1 MPQNRSTLTRIG
13 VFYDGNYFLHV
24 SNYYNYSHE
33 RRSRISISGLHE
45 FVRRQ
50 VAEEEDTDVRL
61 CQIVDAHYF
70 RGRLNAHEAH
80 QRGNQLFYDRL
91 FDDILM
97 SEGVVTHYLP
107 VKTYQ
112 GFRQE
117 KGIDVWLALEAYEL
131 AVHKKFDVVVL
142 ITADGDFVSLV
153 RKLNTLG
160 SRVMVLSWDFEFLND
175 EGERIVTRTSQ
186 DLLEEVSY
194 PISMHQE
201 IDNRIRKNDPIVQ
214 NLFVK
219 QQPRMNFTPGNAAT
233 GYPNSPVNGTNNP
246 IGNGNGSTGNGLNG
260 GNGPNDGNGGFP
272 TGNEPNYNIIESD
285 DSEERKISTIRS
297 LKTGYGFINY
307 PPNNL
312 FFHYT
317 SLLDSDFNELQ
328 IEDEVAFKLGKNA
341 EGKDI
346 ALDVQLLG
354 V

>member
-1 MPQNRSTLTRIG
+1 MPNASSRLTRIG

-33 RRSRISISGLHE
+33 RRSRISISGLHA
-45 FVRRQ
+45 FIRQQ
-50 VAEEEDTDVRL
+50 VAKEEGVSDRL

-70 RGRLNAHEAH
+70 RGRLNAHEAN

-112 GFRQE
+112 GYRQE
-117 KGIDVWLALEAYEL
+117 KGIDVWLALEAFEL
-131 AVHKKFDVVVL
+131 AQYKKFDVVVL
-142 ITADGDFVSLV
+142 ITSDGDYVPLI

-160 SRVMVLSWDFEFLND
+160 SRVMVLSWDFEFEN
-175 EGERIVTRTSQ
+175 EQGEKQVTRTSQ
-186 DLLEEVSY
+186 DLIEEVSY
-194 PISMHQE
+194 PISMHAV
-201 IDNRIRKNDPIVQ
+201 IDDRSRRSDVVIQ

-219 QQPRMNFTPGNAAT
+219 QQQARPTFTAAPT
-233 GYPNSPVNGTNNP
+233 SNGGTYGGGTTNSF
-246 IGNGNGSTGNGLNG
+246 GNGLTSSSSNAYISYEQ
-260 GNGPNDGNGGFP
+260 PD
-272 TGNEPNYNIIESD
+272 EPNYNVADPVDADPEG
-285 DSEERKISTIRS
+285 RKISTIRS

-317 SLLDSDFNELQ
+317 SLIDTDFNELQ
-328 IEDEVAFKLGKNA
+328 VEDEVEFTIGQNA

-346 ALDVQLLG
+346 AVEVRLLRP
-354 V
+354 

>member
-1 MPQNRSTLTRIG
+1 MPAESRLTRIG

-33 RRSRISISGLHE
+33 RRSRISISGLHA
-45 FVRRQ
+45 FIRRQ
-50 VAEEEDTDVRL
+50 VAEEEGVNERL

-70 RGRLNAHEAH
+70 RGRLNAHEAN

-112 GFRQE
+112 GYRQE
-117 KGIDVWLALEAYEL
+117 KGIDVWLALEAFEL
-131 AVHKKFDVVVL
+131 AQYKKFDVVVL
-142 ITADGDFVSLV
+142 ITSDGDYVPLI

-160 SRVMVLSWDFEFLND
+160 SRIMVLSWDFEFLN
-175 EGERIVTRTSQ
+175 EQGEKQVTRTSQ

-194 PISMHQE
+194 PVGMHGI
-201 IDNRIRKNDPIVQ
+201 IDDRSRRNDVIIQ

-219 QQPRMNFTPGNAAT
+219 PQPTRTFSAT
-233 GYPNSPVNGTNNP
+233 
-246 IGNGNGSTGNGLNG
+246 NGSSYGTGNGGNYMNG
-260 GNGPNDGNGGFP
+260 YGDNYGDYPAD
-272 TGNEPNYNIIESD
+272 EPNYNVADVEGA
-285 DSEERKISTIRS
+285 EGRKTSTIRS
-297 LKTGYGFINY
+297 LKTGYGFVNF

-317 SLLDSDFNELQ
+317 SLIDTDFNDLQ
-328 IEDEVAFKLGKNA
+328 VDDTVEFSIGQNA

-346 ALDVQLLG
+346 AVDVRLLHG
-354 V
+354 A

>member
-1 MPQNRSTLTRIG
+1 MQQSRRTKLTRIG

-33 RRSRISISGLHE
+33 RRSRISISGLHA
-45 FVRRQ
+45 FIRSQ
-50 VAEEEDTDVRL
+50 VADSEDTDKNL

-70 RGRLNAHEAH
+70 RGRLNAHEAS

-112 GFRQE
+112 GYRQE
-117 KGIDVWLALEAYEL
+117 KGIDVWLALETYEL
-131 AVHKKFDVVVL
+131 ATYKEFDVVVL
-142 ITADGDFVSLV
+142 ITADGDYVPLI

-160 SRVMVLSWDFEFLND
+160 TRVMVLSWDFEYLND
-175 EGERIVTRTSQ
+175 EGEKMVTRTSQ

-194 PISMHQE
+194 PVPMHE
-201 IDNRIRKNDPIVQ
+201 IIDNRLKKNDAMIRD
-214 NLFVK
+214 LFVK
-219 QQPRMNFTPGNAAT
+219 QQPRTDAPPRQFYQNGA
-233 GYPNSPVNGTNNP
+233 VNGN
-246 IGNGNGSTGNGLNG
+246 NGNNNGTYQNQNFAGENVQLLPGESEGDDDMQPDFESSDERLVSTV
-260 GNGPNDGNGGFP
+260 
-272 TGNEPNYNIIESD
+272 
-285 DSEERKISTIRS
+285 RS
-297 LKTGYGFINY
+297 LKTGYGFINW

-317 SLLDSDFNELQ
+317 SVTGGDFNDFQ
-328 IEDEVAFKLGKNA
+328 VDDEVSFRLGKNN

-346 ALDVQLLG
+346 AIDVQ
-354 V
+354 VVEYQP

>member
-1 MPQNRSTLTRIG
+1 MPSASTLTRIG

-33 RRSRISISGLHE
+33 RRSRISISGLHA
-45 FVRRQ
+45 FIRRQ
-50 VAEEEDTDVRL
+50 VAEEEGVNERL

-70 RGRLNAHEAH
+70 RGRLNAHEAN

-112 GFRQE
+112 GYRQE
-117 KGIDVWLALEAYEL
+117 KGIDVWLALEAFEL
-131 AVHKKFDVVVL
+131 AQYKKFDVVVL
-142 ITADGDFVSLV
+142 ITSDGDYVPLI

-160 SRVMVLSWDFEFLND
+160 SRVMVLSWDFEFLN
-175 EGERIVTRTSQ
+175 EQGEKQVTRTSQ

-194 PISMHQE
+194 PVGMHAL
-201 IDNRIRKNDPIVQ
+201 IDDRSRRNDIVIQ

-219 QQPRMNFTPGNAAT
+219 QQTRPTFTAIPANGNA
-233 GYPNSPVNGTNNP
+233 YSNGT
-246 IGNGNGSTGNGLNG
+246 GFSNG
-260 GNGPNDGNGGFP
+260 GELRADGAYESVYAP
-272 TGNEPNYNIIESD
+272 ADEPNYNLADTLLVD
-285 DSEERKISTIRS
+285 DDPDGRKVSTIRS
-297 LKTGYGFINY
+297 LKTGYGFVNY

-317 SLLDSDFNELQ
+317 SLLDTDFNELQ
-328 IEDEVAFKLGKNA
+328 LEDEVEFRVSQST

-346 ALDVQLLG
+346 AVDVRL
-354 V
+354 VR

>member
-1 MPQNRSTLTRIG
+1 MPANASRLTRIG

-33 RRSRISISGLHE
+33 RRSRISISGLHA
-45 FVRRQ
+45 FIRRQ
-50 VAEEEDTDVRL
+50 VAEEEGVNERL

-70 RGRLNAHEAH
+70 RGRLNAHEAN

-112 GFRQE
+112 GYRQE
-117 KGIDVWLALEAYEL
+117 KGIDVWLALEAFEL
-131 AVHKKFDVVVL
+131 AQYKKFDVVVL
-142 ITADGDFVSLV
+142 ITSDGDYVPLI

-160 SRVMVLSWDFEFLND
+160 SRIMVLSWDFEFLN
-175 EGERIVTRTSQ
+175 EQGEKQVTRTSQ

-194 PISMHQE
+194 PVAMHGL
-201 IDNRIRKNDPIVQ
+201 IDDRSRRNDMIIQ

-219 QQPRMNFTPGNAAT
+219 QQQTRPTFSLAT
-233 GYPNSPVNGTNNP
+233 AGGSGF
-246 IGNGNGSTGNGLNG
+246 GSTFADSDDFNFQLS
-260 GNGPNDGNGGFP
+260 D
-272 TGNEPNYNIIESD
+272 EPNYNIADTIDGDPEG
-285 DSEERKISTIRS
+285 RKISTVRS

-317 SLLDSDFNELQ
+317 SLIDTDFNELQ
-328 IEDEVAFKLGKNA
+328 IDDEIEFTIGQNT

-346 ALDVQLLG
+346 AVDVRL
-354 V
+354 VRE

>member
-1 MPQNRSTLTRIG
+1 MATVSSRLTRIG

-33 RRSRISISGLHE
+33 RRSRISISGLHA
-45 FVRRQ
+45 FIRQQ
-50 VAEEEDTDVRL
+50 VAKEEGVSDRL

-70 RGRLNAHEAH
+70 RGRLNAHEAN

-112 GFRQE
+112 GYRQE
-117 KGIDVWLALEAYEL
+117 KGIDVWLALEAFEL
-131 AVHKKFDVVVL
+131 AQYKQFDVVVL
-142 ITADGDFVSLV
+142 ITSDGDYVPLI

-160 SRVMVLSWDFEFLND
+160 SRVMVLSWDFEFEN
-175 EGERIVTRTSQ
+175 EQGEKQVTRTSQ
-186 DLLEEVSY
+186 DLIEEVSY
-194 PISMHQE
+194 PISMHAI
-201 IDNRIRKNDPIVQ
+201 IDDRGRRNDSVIQ

-219 QQPRMNFTPGNAAT
+219 PQARPTFTPAPAPNNGSGYTNSFGNS
-233 GYPNSPVNGTNNP
+233 YTNN
-246 IGNGNGSTGNGLNG
+246 NYNNYGSFGQQG
-260 GNGPNDGNGGFP
+260 D
-272 TGNEPNYNIIESD
+272 EPNYNLADVD
-285 DSEERKISTIRS
+285 DDPEGRKISTIRS
-297 LKTGYGFINY
+297 LKSGYGFVNF

-317 SLLDSDFNELQ
+317 SLIDTDFNELR
-328 IEDEVAFKLGKNA
+328 EGDEVEFTIGQNA

-346 ALDVQLLG
+346 AVDVQL
-354 V
+354 VRQ

>member
-1 MPQNRSTLTRIG
+1 MQNQRNSKLTRIG

-33 RRSRISISGLHE
+33 RRSRISISGLHSFIRSE
-45 FVRRQ
+45 
-50 VAEEEDTDVRL
+50 VANVEDTDMNL

-70 RGRLNAHEAH
+70 RGRLNAHEAS

-112 GFRQE
+112 GYRQE

-131 AVHKKFDVVVL
+131 ATYKQFDVMVL
-142 ITADGDFVSLV
+142 ITADGDYVPLI

-160 SRVMVLSWDFEFLND
+160 TRVMVLSWDFEYLND
-175 EGERIVTRTSQ
+175 QGEKMVTRTSQ

-194 PISMHQE
+194 PVAMHQE
-201 IDNRIRKNDPIVQ
+201 IDNRVRKNDPMIQ

-219 QQPRMNFTPGNAAT
+219 QQPRPESPRYESQQRTYQPTGT
-233 GYPNSPVNGTNNP
+233 GY
-246 IGNGNGSTGNGLNG
+246 GNGNGGNGNG
-260 GNGPNDGNGGFP
+260 NSYAPQPGEGD
-272 TGNEPNYNIIESD
+272 EEASD
-285 DSEERKISTIRS
+285 DQPGFETEGERFESTIRS
-297 LKTGYGFINY
+297 LKTGYGFVNW

-317 SLLDSDFNELQ
+317 SVTAGDFNDFQVDDLVSFR
-328 IEDEVAFKLGKNA
+328 IGKNN

-346 ALDVQLLG
+346 AIDVQ
-354 V
+354 VVEFEQ

>member
-1 MPQNRSTLTRIG
+1 MSAESSRLTRIG

-33 RRSRISISGLHE
+33 RRSRLSISGLHA
-45 FVRRQ
+45 FIRQQ
-50 VAEEEDTDVRL
+50 VAKEEEANERL

-70 RGRLNAHEAH
+70 RGRLNAHEAN

-97 SEGVVTHYLP
+97 SEGVITHYLP

-112 GFRQE
+112 GYRQD

-131 AVHKKFDVVVL
+131 ALYKKFDVVVL
-142 ITADGDFVSLV
+142 ITSDGDYVPLV

-160 SRVMVLSWDFEFLND
+160 SRIMVLSWDFEFLN
-175 EGERIVTRTSQ
+175 EQGEKQVTRTSQ
-186 DLLEEVSY
+186 DLLAEVSY
-194 PISMHQE
+194 PVPMHDKIE
-201 IDNRIRKNDPIVQ
+201 AGIRKKDTTIQ

-219 QQPRMNFTPGNAAT
+219 QTAKPAFATPAPALSSGSSSYEDSDDSFDTNYTT
-233 GYPNSPVNGTNNP
+233 GSLFDDYDTS
-246 IGNGNGSTGNGLNG
+246 
-260 GNGPNDGNGGFP
+260 D
-272 TGNEPNYNIIESD
+272 EPNYNLAD
-285 DSEERKISTIRS
+285 TPDADPTGRKISTIRS
-297 LKTGYGFINY
+297 LKNGYGFINY

-317 SLLDSDFNELQ
+317 SLIDTDFEELNIDDE
-328 IEDEVAFKLGKNA
+328 IEFTVGQNP

-346 ALDVQLLG
+346 AVDVRLLRS
-354 V
+354 

>member
-1 MPQNRSTLTRIG
+1 MPTASSRLTRIG

-33 RRSRISISGLHE
+33 RRSRISISGLHA
-45 FVRRQ
+45 FIRRQ
-50 VAEEEDTDVRL
+50 VAEEEGVNERL

-70 RGRLNAHEAH
+70 RGRLNAHEAN

-112 GFRQE
+112 GYRQE
-117 KGIDVWLALEAYEL
+117 KGIDVWLALEAFEL
-131 AVHKKFDVVVL
+131 AQYKKFDVVVL
-142 ITADGDFVSLV
+142 ITSDGDYVPLI
-153 RKLNTLG
+153 RKLNTIG
-160 SRVMVLSWDFEFLND
+160 SRIMVLSWDFEFQN
-175 EGERIVTRTSQ
+175 EQGEKQVTRTSQ

-194 PISMHQE
+194 PVAMHE
-201 IDNRIRKNDPIVQ
+201 LIDNRIRKNDMVVQ

-219 QQPRMNFTPGNAAT
+219 QGQVRPTFTTVSATNGGAYGNGTGNSFGNLTNGNA
-233 GYPNSPVNGTNNP
+233 Y
-246 IGNGNGSTGNGLNG
+246 GNYQQ
-260 GNGPNDGNGGFP
+260 PD
-272 TGNEPNYNIIESD
+272 EPNYNVADGVVID
-285 DSEERKISTIRS
+285 DDPEGRKTSTIRS
-297 LKTGYGFINY
+297 LKTGYGFVNF

-317 SLLDSDFNELQ
+317 SLIDTDFNELQ
-328 IEDEVAFKLGKNA
+328 VDDEVEFTVGQNA

-346 ALDVQLLG
+346 AIDVQL
-354 V
+354 VRS

>member
-1 MPQNRSTLTRIG
+1 MPANASRLTRIG

-33 RRSRISISGLHE
+33 RRSRISISGLHA
-45 FVRRQ
+45 FIRRQ
-50 VAEEEDTDVRL
+50 VAEEEEVNERL

-70 RGRLNAHEAH
+70 RGRLNAHEAN

-112 GFRQE
+112 GYRQE
-117 KGIDVWLALEAYEL
+117 KGIDVWLALEAFEL
-131 AVHKKFDVVVL
+131 AQYKKFDVVVL
-142 ITADGDFVSLV
+142 ITSDGDYVPLI

-160 SRVMVLSWDFEFLND
+160 SRIMVLSWDFEFLN
-175 EGERIVTRTSQ
+175 EQGEKQVTRTSQ

-194 PISMHQE
+194 PVAMHDL
-201 IDNRIRKNDPIVQ
+201 IDDRSRRNDTIIQ
-214 NLFVK
+214 SLFVK
-219 QQPRMNFTPGNAAT
+219 QQQSRPTFTLAG
-233 GYPNSPVNGTNNP
+233 S
-246 IGNGNGSTGNGLNG
+246 NGSSFSSSFDSDYSTE
-260 GNGPNDGNGGFP
+260 DGFENYSP
-272 TGNEPNYNIIESD
+272 SDEPNYNIADTID
-285 DSEERKISTIRS
+285 DDPEGRKISTIRS

-317 SLLDSDFNELQ
+317 SLIDTDFNELQ
-328 IEDEVAFKLGKNA
+328 IDDEVEFTIGHNA

-346 ALDVQLLG
+346 AVDVRLIRQ
-354 V
+354 